1 MFDAKGT
8 PADGITINEGD
19 VQGVQTT
26 TDQAGHFILHGVP
39 RDKTSIYIQTPDGT
53 NTSQDLTS
61 GRGDNVVYL
70 PKPAK

>member
-1 MFDAKGT
+1 M
-8 PADGITINEGD
+8 
-19 VQGVQTT
+19 QGVQTT

-39 RDKTSIYIQTPDGT
+39 RDKTSINIQTPDGT

-70 PKPAK
+70 PKPNAK